1 MGGLDKGSHWLT
13 LPTSGR
19 IKRTPNPRLDRERV
33 QQSWGA
39 FTGASENASPFE
51 HRDKGDAFSPALLL
65 VPRELPAAILIQ
77 GYFAMQNGRKDTAP
91 FQTRHATYL
100 PVKAVDAEYRPPQRE
115 RFGKRATKLRAIS
128 RACPRRSPFREC
140 CRGGELLSTC
150 RTLLQINVARP
161 KRDIVGLPVHKSG
174 RRPIGYSHATC
185 CIASREAPR
194 HPVPRLRARSYA
206 CCSMSRGASGP
217 DAPQRRA
224 TLCTL
229 SGLTQGRTTARVR

>member
-77 GYFAMQNGRKDTAP
+77 GYFAMQNGRKTP
-91 FQTRHATYL
+91 RHFKPGT
-100 PVKAVDAEYRPPQRE
+100 PP
-115 RFGKRATKLRAIS
+115 IS
-128 RACPRRSPFREC
+128 RSKRWTPN
-140 CRGGELLSTC
+140 T
-150 RTLLQINVARP
+150 ARP
-161 KRDIVGLPVHKSG
+161 SANVL
-174 RRPIGYSHATC
+174 
-185 CIASREAPR
+185 ASAQRNYERYLA
-194 HPVPRLRARSYA
+194 LAQEEARSGNVVAAENYYQHA
-206 CCSMSRGASGP
+206 EHYYRSMSRDRNGTS
-217 DAPQRRA
+217 
-224 TLCTL
+224 
-229 SGLTQGRTTARVR
+229 